1 MAYSQS
7 TRLCSFDSALGPDA
21 LLLRQMS
28 ATEGVSSLF
37 QIDLQCQSEGVDY
50 DPQAIVGKPGH
61 VTLETADGKK
71 RFFHGIVARF
81 QQGGRD
87 ARICH
92 YAVTLRPWTWLLS
105 RRINCRIFQDKTV
118 PEIVSKV
125 FEDAGFSDFEKK
137 LQGSFPQRT
146 FCVQYRESDFDF
158 VSRLLEEEG
167 IFFFFRHEEQRHV
180 LVLTN
185 HMADLPDCPG
195 QAKADYLPV
204 EGGQTGRDTIQAWER
219 TQQLQSGKYTLRDF
233 NFEDPANSLETTAA
247 TTQSIGGNSKL
258 EIYDFHIGDYG
269 ATNNGQR
276 LARLRMEA
284 EESAGTAIRGASSC
298 RGFVPGHRFQLAQH
312 FRSAM
317 NDKQYMLTSV
327 RHQLIQP
334 SPLETTDGSTTTT
347 YVNDF
352 TCVPADTTFRPVC
365 TTHKPII
372 QGPQTAMVVGPKGEE
387 IYVDK
392 YGRVKV
398 QFHWD
403 RLGKRDEASSCW
415 IRVSRA
421 WASKMWGQV
430 AHPRIGDEV
439 IVEFLD
445 GDPDQPIITG
455 CVYNAQTMPPYELPA
470 NKTQAGIVTRSSPD
484 GTAQNFNEIRF
495 EDKKGS
501 EELLIHAEKD
511 QTTSV
516 ENDQTVTVGHDQ
528 SVTIDHDQKVDI
540 ANEQSILVKK
550 NRMLSVDEND
560 TQTVGKDRTITVDGD
575 HTETIS
581 GSRTLSIGKDE
592 TETIDGTLSVTVAKD
607 CSESMQS
614 NLTVQ
619 VSKDHKVAVDGQQV
633 VSVAKEASLSAK
645 KVQIKA
651 DDEITLVTG
660 SASIT
665 MKKNG
670 DITIKGNKI
679 TVKGDGDVVIK
690 GSKIAQN

>member
-37 QIDLQCQSEGVDY
+37 QIDLQCASEDADH

-61 VTLETADGKK
+61 VTLETADGQK

-92 YAVTLRPWTWLLS
+92 YTVTLRPWTWLLS

-125 FEDAGFSDFEKK
+125 FEDAGFNDFEKK
-137 LQGSFPQRT
+137 LQGSFPPRT

-167 IFFFFRHEEQRHV
+167 IFFYFRHEEQRHV

-195 QAKADYLPV
+195 QATADYLPV
-204 EGGQTGRDTIQAWER
+204 EGGQTGRDTIQTWER

-298 RGFVPGHRFQLAQH
+298 RGFVPGHRFQLGQH

-439 IVEFLD
+439 IVEFFD

-575 HTETIS
+575 HTETVS
-581 GSRTLSIGKDE
+581 GSRTLSIGKDQ
-592 TETIDGTLSVTVAKD
+592 TETVDGTLSVTVAKD
-607 CSESMQS
+607 CSATLQS

>member
-37 QIDLQCQSEGVDY
+37 QIDLQCASEDADH

-61 VTLETADGKK
+61 VTLETADGQK

-92 YAVTLRPWTWLLS
+92 YTVTLRPWTWLLS

-125 FEDAGFSDFEKK
+125 FEDAGFNDFEKK
-137 LQGSFPQRT
+137 LQGSFPPRT

-167 IFFFFRHEEQRHV
+167 IFFYFRHEEQRHV

-195 QAKADYLPV
+195 QATADYLPV
-204 EGGQTGRDTIQAWER
+204 EGGQTGRDTIQTWER

-298 RGFVPGHRFQLAQH
+298 RGFVPGHRFRLGQH

-439 IVEFLD
+439 IVEFFD

-575 HTETIS
+575 HTETVS
-581 GSRTLSIGKDE
+581 GSRTLSIGKDQ
-592 TETIDGTLSVTVAKD
+592 TETVDGTLSVTVAKD
-607 CSESMQS
+607 CSATLQS